1 MTVVVVLAIVFILVV
16 KWRVG
21 HQSRRRSEAEGRQL
35 MHRPLGEF
43 DARFPADRLERSAF
57 KRRGRRRRGF

>member
-1 MTVVVVLAIVFILVV
+1 MTFLVIAAIIFILVV
-16 KWRVG
+16 KWRMG
-21 HQSRRRSEAEGRQL
+21 HQARRRSEAEARQL